1 MGKLL
6 SFRLVA
12 LVLTTKGPLSEMPFS
27 PQKPARGNVQKTPTR
42 SGPLHAADP
51 LNLEKRRRWSSALL
65 SEGARA
71 QQPPVATVETE
82 SGYTQGLRG
91 EALTGHR
98 FRARPRCLS
107 RFASQRGPCLP
118 GAQWCKP
125 SSGGRRRRLP
135 QRMWTL
141 AQPACPDR
149 MALGC
154 RNSDGRNPTRQKGAP
169 GSCSTSDGTGKA
181 SRKAGNGLQT
191 PFLLEGL
198 DTSAAYLYKETLGR
212 TPVRLGGCISLVNA
226 LHLPALERV
235 PRFVDLASTAPR
247 LGPPA
252 CCSTC
257 LSCNRLSMV
266 STGIDIG
273 NVEKLRTMSWSFCA
287 GGIQVKTE
295 M

>member
-1 MGKLL
+1 M
-6 SFRLVA
+6 
-12 LVLTTKGPLSEMPFS
+12 
-27 PQKPARGNVQKTPTR
+27 TPTR
-42 SGPLHAADP
+42 SGPLRAAGP
-51 LNLEKRRRWSSALL
+51 LNLENRRRWSSALF

-82 SGYTQGLRG
+82 SAYTQGLRG

-118 GAQWCKP
+118 GAQWRKP

-154 RNSDGRNPTRQKGAP
+154 GKSDGRNPTRQKGAP

-191 PFLLEGL
+191 PFHLEGL
-198 DTSAAYLYKETLGR
+198 GISAAYHYKETLGR
-212 TPVRLGGCISLVNA
+212 TPVRLDTCIYLVNA
-226 LHLPALERV
+226 LPLLAFERV

-247 LGPPA
+247 IGPPA

-266 STGIDIG
+266 STGIDLG
-273 NVEKLRTMSWSFCA
+273 KVEKLLTMACIFCA
-287 GGIQVKTE
+287 GGIQVITE